1 MNEHTHGHI
10 RQIFLSPRPNF
21 VLYTASILLGMEY
34 RELLREIADGA
45 IVAGSTRLGQR
56 ISREEMIAAA
66 FRRYE
71 QSVIEE
77 ALGADAA
84 AILPEALRLVE
95 LRARVPLYQRDML
108 RYFAGRDGTSV
119 DTVLSGQLDDV
130 ASAHSEELTEH
141 LPGFAAAFAYR

>member
-1 MNEHTHGHI
+1 MYCGE
-10 RQIFLSPRPNF
+10 P
-21 VLYTASILLGMEY
+21 Y

-71 QSVIEE
+71 QAVIEE
-77 ALGADAA
+77 ALGDDAA
-84 AILPEALRLVE
+84 AVLPEALRLVE

-108 RYFAGRDGTSV
+108 RYFAGRDGTPS
-119 DTVLSGQLDDV
+119 SA
-130 ASAHSEELTEH
+130 ASSTTSPPRTPKSCRSTSPASRRRSRFGEARTRRRTSKLTHSTGV
-141 LPGFAAAFAYR
+141 PP